1 MIDDIIK
8 KIAPTGVL
16 RVGVNMS
23 NFLLVNSKDKLGVI
37 DGVSPGIGKKLAK
50 ELNISFEIVQ
60 FANPGLLADAV
71 DNNEWDIGNIAS
83 EKERGKTIDF
93 SDPYVNIDANFLF
106 REEDNFK
113 NNNDIDQSGIKI
125 AVFERS
131 AYDLW
136 LTENFKKA
144 ELIRVNSIEE
154 SHNLFKENKV
164 NILAGLKPKLIDEM
178 KRNNNYEMI
187 QSPFTYIKQSI
198 GIKKGNPE
206 VLDFI
211 NKFISNKIKEGYI
224 KSLLQ
229 QHNVQD
235 KLSIPKIN

>member
-16 RVGVNMS
+16 RIGVNMS
-23 NFLLVNSKDKLGVI
+23 NFLLVNSKDKLGVA

-71 DNNEWDIGNIAS
+71 NNNEWDIGNIAS

-113 NNNDIDQSGIKI
+113 NNNDIDQSGIQI

-164 NILAGLKPKLIDEM
+164 NILAGLKPKLIDET
-178 KRNNNYEMI
+178 KKNNNYEMI

-211 NKFISNKIKEGYI
+211 NKFISNNIKEGYV

-229 QHNVQD
+229 QYNVQD
-235 KLSIPKIN
+235 KLSIPKII

>member
-8 KIAPTGVL
+8 KIAPIGVL

-178 KRNNNYEMI
+178 KKNNNYEMI

-211 NKFISNKIKEGYI
+211 NKFISNNIKEGYI
-224 KSLLQ
+224 KSLLK
-229 QHNVQD
+229 QHDVQD

>member
-16 RVGVNMS
+16 RIGVNMS
-23 NFLLVNSKDKLGVI
+23 NFLLVNSKDKLGVV

-50 ELNISFEIVQ
+50 ELNISFKIVQ

-71 DNNEWDIGNIAS
+71 NNNEWDIGNIAS
-83 EKERGKTIDF
+83 EKERSKTIDF

-106 REEDNFK
+106 RGEDNFK
-113 NNNDIDQSGIKI
+113 NNNDIDQPGIKI
-125 AVFERS
+125 GVFERS

-164 NILAGLKPKLIDEM
+164 DILAGLKPKLIDEM
-178 KRNNNYEMI
+178 KKNNNYEMI

-198 GIKKGNPE
+198 GIKKGNPV

-211 NKFISNKIKEGYI
+211 NKFISNNIKEGYI

>member
-16 RVGVNMS
+16 RIGVNMS
-23 NFLLVNSKDKLGVI
+23 NFLLVNSKDKLGVV

-50 ELNISFEIVQ
+50 ELNISFKIVQ

-71 DNNEWDIGNIAS
+71 NNNEWDIGNIAS

-178 KRNNNYEMI
+178 KKNNNYEMI

-211 NKFISNKIKEGYI
+211 NKFISNNIKEGYI
-224 KSLLQ
+224 KSLLK

>member
-178 KRNNNYEMI
+178 KKNNNYEMI

-198 GIKKGNPE
+198 GIKKGNPV

-211 NKFISNKIKEGYI
+211 NKFISNNIKQGYV

-229 QHNVQD
+229 QHNVED
-235 KLSIPKIN
+235 KLSIPKSN

>member
-1 MIDDIIK
+1 MIDDIIR
-8 KIAPTGVL
+8 KITPTGVL
-16 RVGVNMS
+16 RIGVNMS

-113 NNNDIDQSGIKI
+113 NNNDIDQPGIKI

-154 SHNLFKENKV
+154 SHNLFRENKV
-164 NILAGLKPKLIDEM
+164 NILAGLKPKLIDEI
-178 KRNNNYEMI
+178 KNNNAYKMI
-187 QSPFTYIKQSI
+187 LSPFTYIKQSI

-206 VLDFI
+206 VLDYI
-211 NKFISNKIKEGYI
+211 NKFVSIKIKEGYV
-224 KSLLQ
+224 KNLLQ
-229 QHNVQD
+229 KYSVQD
-235 KLSIPKIN
+235 KLSIPKIS

>member
-1 MIDDIIK
+1 
-8 KIAPTGVL
+8 
-16 RVGVNMS
+16 MS
-23 NFLLVNSKDKLGVI
+23 NFLLVNSKDKLGVV

-178 KRNNNYEMI
+178 KKNNNYEMI

-198 GIKKGNPE
+198 GIKKGNPV

-211 NKFISNKIKEGYI
+211 NKFISNNIKEGYV

>member
-1 MIDDIIK
+1 MFDDIIK

-178 KRNNNYEMI
+178 KKNNNYEMI

-211 NKFISNKIKEGYI
+211 NKFISNNIKEGYI

>member
-8 KIAPTGVL
+8 KIAPTGIL

-178 KRNNNYEMI
+178 KKNNNYEMI

-211 NKFISNKIKEGYI
+211 NKFISNKIKEGYV

>member
-178 KRNNNYEMI
+178 KKNNNYEMI

-211 NKFISNKIKEGYI
+211 NKFISNKIKEGYV

>member
-16 RVGVNMS
+16 RIGVNMS

-178 KRNNNYEMI
+178 KKNNNYEMI

-211 NKFISNKIKEGYI
+211 NKFISNNIKEGYI
-224 KSLLQ
+224 KSLLK

>member
-113 NNNDIDQSGIKI
+113 NNNDIDQSGIQI

-211 NKFISNKIKEGYI
+211 NKFISNNIKEGYI

>member
-23 NFLLVNSKDKLGVI
+23 NFLLVNSKDKLGVV

-50 ELNISFEIVQ
+50 ELNISFKIVQ

-71 DNNEWDIGNIAS
+71 NNNEWDIGNIAS
-83 EKERGKTIDF
+83 EKERSKTIDF

-113 NNNDIDQSGIKI
+113 NNNDIDQLGIKI

-178 KRNNNYEMI
+178 KKNNNYEMI

-211 NKFISNKIKEGYI
+211 NKFISNNIKEGYI

>member
-50 ELNISFEIVQ
+50 QLNISFEIVQ

-164 NILAGLKPKLIDEM
+164 NILAGLKPKLIEEM
-178 KRNNNYEMI
+178 KKNNNYEMI

-211 NKFISNKIKEGYI
+211 NKFISNKIKDGYI

>member
-178 KRNNNYEMI
+178 KKNNNYEMI

-198 GIKKGNPE
+198 GIKKGNPK

-211 NKFISNKIKEGYI
+211 NKFILNNIKEGYI

>member
-71 DNNEWDIGNIAS
+71 NNNEWDIGNIAS

-154 SHNLFKENKV
+154 SHNLFRENKV
-164 NILAGLKPKLIDEM
+164 NILAGLKPKLIEEM
-178 KRNNNYEMI
+178 KKNNNYKMI

-198 GIKKGNPE
+198 GIKKGNHE

-211 NKFISNKIKEGYI
+211 NKFISNNIKEGYI
-224 KSLLQ
+224 KSLLK

>member
-16 RVGVNMS
+16 RIGVNMN
-23 NFLLVNSKDKLGVI
+23 NFLLVNSKDKSGVI

-71 DNNEWDIGNIAS
+71 NNNEWDIGNIAS

-113 NNNDIDQSGIKI
+113 NNNDIDQSGIQI

-178 KRNNNYEMI
+178 KKNNNYEMI

>member
-16 RVGVNMS
+16 RIGVNMN
-23 NFLLVNSKDKLGVI
+23 NFLLVNSKDKLGGV

-60 FANPGLLADAV
+60 FTNPGLLADAV
-71 DNNEWDIGNIAS
+71 NNNEWDIGNIAS

-113 NNNDIDQSGIKI
+113 NNDDIDQSGIQI

-136 LTENFKKA
+136 LTENLKKA

-164 NILAGLKPKLIDEM
+164 NILAGLKPKLIEEM
-178 KRNNNYEMI
+178 KKNNNYEMI

-198 GIKKGNPE
+198 GIKKGNPV

-211 NKFISNKIKEGYI
+211 NKFISNNIKEGYV

-229 QHNVQD
+229 QHNVED

>member
-60 FANPGLLADAV
+60 FANPGLLTDAV

-178 KRNNNYEMI
+178 KKNNNYEMI

-211 NKFISNKIKEGYI
+211 NKFISNNIKEGYI
-224 KSLLQ
+224 KSLLK

>member
-178 KRNNNYEMI
+178 KKNNNYEMI

-224 KSLLQ
+224 KSLLK

>member
-23 NFLLVNSKDKLGVI
+23 NFLLVNSKDKLGII

-50 ELNISFEIVQ
+50 ELNISFELVQ

-71 DNNEWDIGNIAS
+71 NNNEWDIGNIAS

-164 NILAGLKPKLIDEM
+164 NILAGLKPKLIEEM
-178 KRNNNYEMI
+178 KKNNNYEMI

-211 NKFISNKIKEGYI
+211 NKFISNNIKEGYI
-224 KSLLQ
+224 KSLLK

>member
-16 RVGVNMS
+16 RVGVNIS

-83 EKERGKTIDF
+83 EKERGETIDF

-178 KRNNNYEMI
+178 KKNNNYEMI

-198 GIKKGNPE
+198 GIKKGSPE

-211 NKFISNKIKEGYI
+211 NKFISNNIKEGYI
-224 KSLLQ
+224 KSLLK

>member
-1 MIDDIIK
+1 MIDDITK

-16 RVGVNMS
+16 RIGVNMS
-23 NFLLVNSKDKLGVI
+23 NFLLVNTTDNLGIV
-37 DGVSPGIGKKLAK
+37 DGVSPSIGKKLAK

-83 EKERGKTIDF
+83 EKERSKTIDF
-93 SDPYVNIDANFLF
+93 SNPYVHIDANFLF
-106 REEDNFK
+106 KEEDNFK
-113 NNNDIDQSGIKI
+113 NNNDIDQTGNKI

-144 ELIRVNSIEE
+144 ELIRVNSIED
-154 SHNLFKENKV
+154 SHNLFRGNKV

-178 KRNNNYEMI
+178 KNNKNYKMI
-187 QSPFTYIKQSI
+187 QNPFTYIKQSI

-206 VLDFI
+206 LLDYI
-211 NKFISNKIKEGYI
+211 NKFISKSIKEGYI

-229 QHNVQD
+229 QHNVQG

>member
-16 RVGVNMS
+16 RIGVNMN
-23 NFLLVNSKDKLGVI
+23 NFLLVNSKDKSGVI

-71 DNNEWDIGNIAS
+71 NNNEWDIGNIAS
-83 EKERGKTIDF
+83 VKERCKTIDF

-178 KRNNNYEMI
+178 KKNNNYEMI

-198 GIKKGNPE
+198 GIKKGSPE

>member
-154 SHNLFKENKV
+154 SHSLFKENKV

-178 KRNNNYEMI
+178 KKNNNYEMI

>member
-16 RVGVNMS
+16 RIGVNMN
-23 NFLLVNSKDKLGVI
+23 NFLLVNSKDKSGVI

-71 DNNEWDIGNIAS
+71 NNNEWDIGNIAS

-178 KRNNNYEMI
+178 KKNNNYEMI

-198 GIKKGNPE
+198 GIKKGNPK

>member
-71 DNNEWDIGNIAS
+71 NNNEWDIGNIAS

-178 KRNNNYEMI
+178 KKNNNYEMI

-211 NKFISNKIKEGYI
+211 NKFISNNIKEGYI
-224 KSLLQ
+224 KSLLK

>member
-113 NNNDIDQSGIKI
+113 NNNDIDQSGIQI

-178 KRNNNYEMI
+178 KKNNNYEMI

-211 NKFISNKIKEGYI
+211 NKFISNIIKEGYI
-224 KSLLQ
+224 KSLLK

-235 KLSIPKIN
+235 KLSIPEIN

>member
-154 SHNLFKENKV
+154 SHNLFRENKV

-178 KRNNNYEMI
+178 KKNNNYEMI

>member
-125 AVFERS
+125 GVFERS

-164 NILAGLKPKLIDEM
+164 NILAGLKSNLIDEM
-178 KRNNNYEMI
+178 KKNNNYEMI

-206 VLDFI
+206 LLDFI
-211 NKFISNKIKEGYI
+211 NKFISNNIKEGYI

>member
-71 DNNEWDIGNIAS
+71 NNNEWDIGNIAS

-178 KRNNNYEMI
+178 KKNNNYEMI

-211 NKFISNKIKEGYI
+211 NKFISNKIKEGYV

>member
-16 RVGVNMS
+16 RIGVNMN
-23 NFLLVNSKDKLGVI
+23 NFLLVNSKDKSGVI

-50 ELNISFEIVQ
+50 ELNISFKIVQ

-71 DNNEWDIGNIAS
+71 NNNEWDIGNIAS
-83 EKERGKTIDF
+83 EKERSKTIDF

-178 KRNNNYEMI
+178 KKNNNYEMI

-211 NKFISNKIKEGYI
+211 NKFISNIIKEGYI
-224 KSLLQ
+224 KSLLK

>member
-16 RVGVNMS
+16 RVGINMS

-106 REEDNFK
+106 REEDKFK

-164 NILAGLKPKLIDEM
+164 DILAGLKPKLIDEM
-178 KRNNNYEMI
+178 KKNNNYEMI

-224 KSLLQ
+224 KSLLK

>member
-93 SDPYVNIDANFLF
+93 SYPYVNIDANFLF

-113 NNNDIDQSGIKI
+113 NNNDIDQSGIQI

-136 LTENFKKA
+136 LTENLKKA

-154 SHNLFKENKV
+154 SHNLFRENKV
-164 NILAGLKPKLIDEM
+164 NILAGLKPKLIEEM
-178 KRNNNYEMI
+178 KKNNNYEMI

-198 GIKKGNPE
+198 GIKKGNPV

-211 NKFISNKIKEGYI
+211 NKFISNNIKEGYV

-229 QHNVQD
+229 QHNVED
-235 KLSIPKIN
+235 KLSIPENN